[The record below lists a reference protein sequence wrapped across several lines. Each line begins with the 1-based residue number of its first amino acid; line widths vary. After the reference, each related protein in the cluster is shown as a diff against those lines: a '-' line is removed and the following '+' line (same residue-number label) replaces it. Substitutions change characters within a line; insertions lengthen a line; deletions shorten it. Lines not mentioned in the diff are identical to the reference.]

1 MPRRAELKVSLFPFM
16 SILACTIGAL
26 TFLLVTM
33 AMTSVGATRL
43 VSEEETR
50 RSEELAALLPLIEAN
65 LAALERDW
73 EDLQRAE
80 QLISELDALLEVRG
94 LEAGGGLA
102 AIEVKLETAGRGQR
116 LKDDLSRVRRR
127 MAKLETE
134 RGEIEASIN
143 VLESRRET
151 LPILIDPTGLS
162 PNQSPYFVECDA
174 GGATAYRV
182 SDGLEYFVP
191 IDSISTNGDLGRYM
205 RRVRALPGA
214 LLVLLVREDGIKTAS
229 QVETLARGSNIR
241 VARLPMPGSGE
252 LDFRLLR
259 LAEGER

>member
-1 MPRRAELKVSLFPFM
+1 MPRREELKVSLFPFM

-50 RSEELAALLPLIEAN
+50 RAQELAERLPELEASLEELQQDLKNLERAETLIE
-65 LAALERDW
+65 
-73 EDLQRAE
+73 
-80 QLISELDALLEVRG
+80 ELDAELEAHD
-94 LEAGGGLA
+94 LEAGGSLA
-102 AIEVKLETAGRGQR
+102 GIEAQLMTGAKTQQLEGQLR
-116 LKDDLSRVRRR
+116 DVERRI
-127 MAKLETE
+127 AKIETE
-134 RGEIEASIN
+134 RGRIETSID

-162 PNQSPYFVECDA
+162 ADQQPYFVECDA

-182 SDGLEYFVP
+182 SDDLVYFVP
-191 IDSISTNGDLGRYM
+191 RDELSTSGDFGRYL
-205 RRVRALPGA
+205 RRVRALPRA
-214 LLVLLVREDGIKTAS
+214 LLVLLVREDGIETARR
-229 QVETLARGSNIR
+229 VETLARRSNIR
-241 VARLPMPGSGE
+241 VARLPMPGRGE

-259 LAEGER
+259 RAEGEG